1 MRRRKLSA
9 SARRDGTGV
18 RYTAALSSA
27 AVTRRREPVL
37 ILGIDPGSRH
47 TGWGVLRW
55 QGDEQRLVADGL
67 LAPGAQ
73 LGLGERL
80 AELQR
85 ELGGLVERYRPDA
98 AAVETPY
105 YGMNPRSLIVLAQ
118 ARGAILAA
126 LASHRLA
133 ILEYS
138 PAEVK
143 TAVAGNGRADKRE
156 VARMVRLLLRLG
168 DPPAGE
174 DGRPGDGRSADTTD
188 AIAIALCCA
197 RRYKL
202 DQLRRGQ
209 GAGGG

>member
-1 MRRRKLSA
+1 
-9 SARRDGTGV
+9 
-18 RYTAALSSA
+18 
-27 AVTRRREPVL
+27 VL

-55 QGDEQRLVADGL
+55 QGDQQNLVADGVL
-67 LAPGAQ
+67 SIRTQ
-73 LGLGERL
+73 LELPARL

-85 ELGGLVERYRPDA
+85 EIDALVETHRPDA

-118 ARGAILAA
+118 ARGAILAS
-126 LASHRLA
+126 LARHGLD

-143 TAVAGNGRADKRE
+143 TAIAGNGRAEKTE

-168 DPPAGE
+168 DESRA
-174 DGRPGDGRSADTTD
+174 ADTTD

-197 RRYKL
+197 RRFRL
-202 DQLRRGQ
+202 DRLRTAAAARVS
-209 GAGGG
+209 

>member
-1 MRRRKLSA
+1 
-9 SARRDGTGV
+9 V
-18 RYTAALSSA
+18 H
-27 AVTRRREPVL
+27 
-37 ILGIDPGSRH
+37 ILGIDPGSRY

-55 QGDEQRLVADGL
+55 QGAEQRLLADGL
-67 LAPGAQ
+67 LAPAAE
-73 LGLGERL
+73 LVLAERL

-85 ELGGLVERYRPDA
+85 EVGALVERYRPDA

-126 LASHRLA
+126 LASHHLA

-143 TAVAGNGRADKRE
+143 TAIAGSGRADKRE
-156 VARMVRLLLRLG
+156 VARMVRLLLKLG
-168 DPPAGE
+168 ESRDGE
-174 DGRPGDGRSADTTD
+174 DGRSADTTD

-202 DQLRRGQ
+202 DALRRAQ
-209 GAGGG
+209 GRVHG